1 MPRARQVGITGHSIA
16 PALFL
21 SIGSSGKFNHT
32 VGVRSAGTIIAIN
45 TDPEAQVF
53 EWADVGIVSNGS
65 AYPRGDLLN
74 GLFRPERIYVVEPP
88 G

>member
-1 MPRARQVGITGHSIA
+1 MRCRARCRHCHSIA
-16 PALFL
+16 PALFI

-53 EWADVGIVSNGS
+53 EWADVGIVGDWHEVLD
-65 AYPRGDLLN
+65 ALTPRLAAELV
-74 GLFRPERIYVVEPP
+74 R
-88 G
+88 